1 MDLHLKNIK
10 ALVTGA
16 SKGLGLAIAL
26 ELAQEGARVCINS
39 RGKENLSIASHKITE
54 ATGQTPAAIAG
65 DISVPNFPKALV
77 EKAAAELGGL
87 DLLVTNAGGPP
98 TGAFESFDDDAWQ
111 KALDMCFLSHVRL
124 IRAALPFLK
133 QSTCASVVTLT
144 SLSVKQP
151 IPSLVLSNSARSAT
165 IGLTKTL
172 ALELGEQG
180 IRFNS
185 ILPSWTA
192 TERVEELMASRAA
205 ANHSTAAEELKKQ
218 AAESSLGRLATPE
231 EVAKATVFLLSPAAS
246 FITGQMLSVDGGF
259 YKATY

>member
-1 MDLHLKNIK
+1 MDLHLKNTK

-26 ELAQEGARVCINS
+26 VLAQEGARVCINS
-39 RGKENLSIASHKITE
+39 RGKENLSLAARKIAET
-54 ATGQTPAAIAG
+54 TGQTPVTIVGDVTAI
-65 DISVPNFPKALV
+65 DFPARLV
-77 EKAAAELGGL
+77 EQAAAELGGL

-98 TGAFESFDDDAWQ
+98 AGAFESFDDTAWQ

-124 IRAALPFLK
+124 IKAALPFLK
-133 QSTCASVVTLT
+133 QSTCASVVTIT
-144 SLSVKQP
+144 SFSVKQP
-151 IPSLVLSNSARSAT
+151 IPSLVLSNSTRSAT

-172 ALELGEQG
+172 ALELGGQG

-185 ILPSWTA
+185 ILPAWTA
-192 TERVEELMASRAA
+192 TERVEKLMSARAE
-205 ANHSTAAEELKKQ
+205 ANHSTAEEELKKQ
-218 AAESSLGRLATPE
+218 AAESALGRLATPE
-231 EVAKATVFLLSPAAS
+231 EIAKATVFLLSPAAS

>member
-1 MDLHLKNIK
+1 MDLHLKNTK

-26 ELAQEGARVCINS
+26 ELAQEGAHVCINS
-39 RGKENLSIASHKITE
+39 RGKENLSTAAHKIAE
-54 ATGQTPAAIAG
+54 ATGQTPLSIAG
-65 DISVPNFPKALV
+65 DITAPDFPARLV
-77 EKAAAELGGL
+77 EQTAAELSGL

-98 TGAFESFDDDAWQ
+98 TGSFESFDDVAWQ
-111 KALDMCFLSHVRL
+111 LALDTCFLSHVRL
-124 IRAALPFLK
+124 IKAALPFLK
-133 QSTCASVVTLT
+133 QSKCASVVTIT

-172 ALELGEQG
+172 ALELGGQG

-185 ILPSWTA
+185 ILPSWA
-192 TERVEELMASRAA
+192 STERMEKLMAARAEA
-205 ANHSTAAEELKKQ
+205 AHTTVEEELKKQ
-218 AAESSLGRLATPE
+218 AAESSLGRLSTPE
-231 EVAKATVFLLSPAAS
+231 EVANATVFLLSPAAS
-246 FITGQMLSVDGGF
+246 FITGQMLAVDGGF